1 MSVSL
6 IICQLQKKGV
16 ERELVMVKE
25 TGRARE
31 DSRVEQSLGGRW
43 RERR

>member
-1 MSVSL
+1 MEIDEDGCECKEMSVSL

-31 DSRVEQSLGGRW
+31 DS
-43 RERR
+43 